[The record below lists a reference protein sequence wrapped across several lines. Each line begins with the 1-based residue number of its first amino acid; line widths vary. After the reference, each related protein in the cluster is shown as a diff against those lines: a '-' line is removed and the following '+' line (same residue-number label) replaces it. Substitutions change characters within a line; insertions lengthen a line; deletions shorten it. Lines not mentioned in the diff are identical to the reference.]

1 MKSAETSMVPKA
13 DVRTYYDR
21 PVLKEPVW
29 KWYIPAYFFT
39 GGLAGASSVLGLG
52 AQLTR
57 RPALRRASRVAALGG
72 ISASAVLLVV
82 DLGRPS
88 RFHHMLRVLKVTS
101 PMSVGSWLL
110 AAYGPAAGVAAV
122 PEVTGLFPRLGAAAA
137 VLAGVLGPA
146 VTTYTAVLV
155 SDTAIP
161 AWHEAHAQLPFVFAG
176 GAAASAGGLAVICT
190 PVGEAAPARRLALM
204 GAALELGAV
213 QLMEERMGEP
223 GEPYREG
230 GAGRLTKLSKLL
242 VGAGAAVVA
251 IGGRRRAGAAVGGG
265 LLVTGALVERL
276 AVFHAG
282 VQSAR
287 DPAAVVAP
295 QRRRLL
301 ARRRA
306 SVV

>member
-1 MKSAETSMVPKA
+1 RRSPSSSGPSRSSANTRASASRSCTPPASTGRACTGMTTATASAVWARSSCCSMTPRCTGCRPTPCRRRATCRRCGARPPRPPPFSPRPVWRPSSDDGRAAMKSGEQSMVPKA

-110 AAYGPAAGVAAV
+110 AAYGPAAGAAAV
-122 PEVTGLFPRLGAAAA
+122 PEVIGLFPRLGAAAG
-137 VLAGVLGPA
+137 VVAGILGPA

-190 PVGEAAPARRLALM
+190 PVGEAGPARRLALM
-204 GAALELGAV
+204 G
-213 QLMEERMGEP
+213 
-223 GEPYREG
+223 
-230 GAGRLTKLSKLL
+230 
-242 VGAGAAVVA
+242 
-251 IGGRRRAGAAVGGG
+251 
-265 LLVTGALVERL
+265 
-276 AVFHAG
+276 
-282 VQSAR
+282 
-287 DPAAVVAP
+287 
-295 QRRRLL
+295 
-301 ARRRA
+301 
-306 SVV
+306 